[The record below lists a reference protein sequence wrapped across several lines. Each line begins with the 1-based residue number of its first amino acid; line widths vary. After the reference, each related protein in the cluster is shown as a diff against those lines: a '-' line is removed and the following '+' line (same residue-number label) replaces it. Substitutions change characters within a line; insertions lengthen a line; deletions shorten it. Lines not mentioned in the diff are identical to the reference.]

1 MKFNRKAFVESVTDT
16 ILGAAFN
23 FPISWATLAIL
34 LMFTTDALFI
44 SVIQL
49 TVLTVAAIIRR
60 YCTRVY
66 FEKRNNRQTIEQMA
80 RKK

>member
-34 LMFTTDALFI
+34 LVFTTDALFI
-44 SVIQL
+44 SIIQL
-49 TVLTVAAIIRR
+49 TVLTIAAIIRR

-66 FEKRNNRQTIEQMA
+66 FEKRNNKKTIEEMA

>member
-34 LMFTTDALFI
+34 LVFTTDALFI
-44 SVIQL
+44 SIIQL
-49 TVLTVAAIIRR
+49 TILTIAAIIRR

-66 FEKRNNRQTIEQMA
+66 FEKRNNKQTIEEMA